1 MKKLLF
7 IVLFTTLNS
16 MTAFAQTGSVG
27 INTQVPGSTLDV
39 NGSFAAAYA
48 SVTANTYTASEND
61 FSIKWGGTAD
71 GTITLPVSTAG
82 QDRSGRIYFL
92 KNTSASF
99 LLTVKGSG
107 SELIDNSNT
116 VVIDPGEALLL
127 VKTDN
132 NTATASTYMVLQI
145 SKTQESYTY
154 SLVAPALQ
162 NIPGVGLPPVKLD
175 FTAVDYSPNGGVD
188 FNLTTDIWTCPQ
200 TGWYSIEAIAQGT
213 SQEAA
218 ATHTS
223 LQIVKNGTV
232 SAFRYFFTPGN
243 SQGLINSGSVS
254 KVLKFAKGDQL
265 NITSVACF
273 GCSTG
278 TRMTNKQLNI
288 TRL

>member
-92 KNTSASF
+92 KNTSAGF

-162 NIPGVGLPPVKLD
+162 NVPSGTAPTKLD

-200 TGWYSIEAIAQGT
+200 TGWYTIEGIAQGT

-218 ATHTS
+218 ATHTA
-223 LQIVKNGTV
+223 LMIVKNGAV
-232 SAFRYFFTPGN
+232 SAFRIFFTPGN
-243 SQGLINSGSVS
+243 AQGLVNSGSVS
-254 KVLKFAKGDQL
+254 KVLKLIQGDQL
-265 NITSVACF
+265 NISGQPCN

-278 TRMTNKQLNI
+278 TRVTNKQFNI